1 MGTRNPATEEK
12 LEQLWSVRLP
22 NMLDPWAPQLADAF
36 ADGAWTAACR
46 GLGAFA
52 PLAGLAVG
60 FLVPFVYP
68 GVRYVYSESLVFMV
82 LVIASA
88 ILSGPGG
95 AMLLFGYVV
104 GDLLGGTLTRS
115 YFGSSVEYFL
125 RRGGSQLISY
135 LLLAIPAV
143 LVPLLARRIAR
154 QVPLDRLPS
163 DPTIRLAAR
172 AGLYAAG
179 CGALVYLWCQAM
191 IVLIRPVFTWVNSQP
206 TVEAIRYVQVWWDW
220 LVTVGM
226 LAAVARVMLEEV
238 IARRSPRMAVVAELQ
253 RQRGMGNARRGELGR
268 RLPVA
273 VRIGIASLAVTL
285 LLAGTYVSWADAV
298 IVMVASVVLGV
309 WHARLIIILPSG
321 WTTVMHRVP
330 ALLRL
335 VAAPLV
341 GYVLANI
348 VIGIFWRTES
358 FRPVMLGAL
367 LTLVV
372 FHLFFPPRPAIRS
385 NDGRETR

>member
-1 MGTRNPATEEK
+1 MANLAMSEHN
-12 LEQLWSVRLP
+12 LSQLWSVRVP
-22 NMLDPWAPQLADAF
+22 RWLDPWAPQLADAF
-36 ADGAWTAACR
+36 ADGAWTAAWR
-46 GLGAFA
+46 SVAAYAPLGAA
-52 PLAGLAVG
+52 VVG
-60 FLVPFVYP
+60 FLTPMIWP
-68 GVRYVYSESLVFMV
+68 GIRHVYSESLLFMM
-82 LVIASA
+82 LVIAGA
-88 ILSGPGG
+88 ILSGPVG

-104 GDLLGGTLTRS
+104 GDLLGGTPARS

-143 LVPLLARRIAR
+143 LVPLLARRMAR

-163 DPTIRLAAR
+163 DPTIRLGAR

-191 IVLIRPVFTWVNSQP
+191 IVLIRPVFTWLGSQP

-238 IARRSPRMAVVAELQ
+238 IARRAPRMAVVAELQ
-253 RQRGMGNARRGELGR
+253 RQRGMGNARRGEFRR
-268 RLPVA
+268 RLPSA
-273 VRIGIASLAVTL
+273 ARIAIASLVVTL
-285 LLAGTYVSWADAV
+285 LLAGTYVSWTDAL
-298 IVMVASVVLGV
+298 IVMVASVFLSA
-309 WHARLIIILPSG
+309 WHARLIGILPPG
-321 WTTVMHRVP
+321 WATVMHKVP

-335 VAAPLV
+335 AAAPLV

-348 VIGIFWRTES
+348 VIGIFWRTQS

-372 FHLFFPPRPAIRS
+372 FYLFFPPRPAVRS
-385 NDGRETR
+385 DNGRGTR